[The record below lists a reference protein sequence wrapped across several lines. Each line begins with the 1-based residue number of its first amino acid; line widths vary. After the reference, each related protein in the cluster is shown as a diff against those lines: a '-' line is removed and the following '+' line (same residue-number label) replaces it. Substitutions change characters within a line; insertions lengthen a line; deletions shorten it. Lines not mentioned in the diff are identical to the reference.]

1 MFPKRERRKERR
13 EFICGSF
20 GLANK
25 MKSHRQPKLHYTVL
39 YASSSCECLAFIKVA
54 SAASSSS
61 SSELLS
67 RTADKQRARE
77 NRRTTHHTDR
87 HSQYNTQADRQST
100 PARHAKSATIR
111 LALLL
116 HRAGR
121 QTGTHSLINTQ
132 LKVDLQLLEL
142 NCCCCCFHLGKG
154 EDGKRGWCW

>member
-67 RTADKQRARE
+67 RTADKQRASE
-77 NRRTTHHTDR
+77 KTGEQHITQTDIVSTTHR
-87 HSQYNTQADRQST
+87 QADRVHQRGTPNPRQS
-100 PARHAKSATIR
+100 
-111 LALLL
+111 
-116 HRAGR
+116 
-121 QTGTHSLINTQ
+121 
-132 LKVDLQLLEL
+132 D
-142 NCCCCCFHLGKG
+142 
-154 EDGKRGWCW
+154 